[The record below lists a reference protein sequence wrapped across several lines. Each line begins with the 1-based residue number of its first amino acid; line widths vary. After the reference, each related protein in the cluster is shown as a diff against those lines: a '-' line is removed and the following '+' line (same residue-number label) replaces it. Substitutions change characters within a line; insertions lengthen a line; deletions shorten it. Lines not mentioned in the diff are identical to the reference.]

1 MAVLSL
7 PTRGFAGKLLGM
19 NHSDDSAGRQNEGS
33 LLALVARGDRSAPEQ
48 LLARYQGLVWSLA
61 RRACPTEADAEDATQ
76 EIFLDVWKSAARFD
90 GSIASEA
97 TFIAMIARRRLIDR
111 QRRSG
116 RRPQTEVIV
125 EDAASCP
132 EPDPELPQADRETA
146 AMAREAM
153 DELSAD
159 QQKVL
164 QLSIFHGHS
173 HEKIASSTG
182 MPLGTV
188 KTHARRGLI
197 KLRGIMETKLRSSD
211 SDTQGVIA

>member
-1 MAVLSL
+1 M
-7 PTRGFAGKLLGM
+7 T
-19 NHSDDSAGRQNEGS
+19 HSQEPADNRTEES
-33 LLALVARGDRSAPEQ
+33 LLALVARGDRSAPER
-48 LLARYQGLVWSLA
+48 LLERYRGLVWSLA
-61 RRACPTEADAEDATQ
+61 RRGCPTEADAEDATQ

-111 QRRSG
+111 QRKAG

-125 EDAASCP
+125 EGAATCP
-132 EPDPELPQADRETA
+132 EPAPELPEADRETA
-146 AMAREAM
+146 IIARDAMT
-153 DELSAD
+153 ELSQD

-164 QLSIFHGHS
+164 QLSIFQGLS

-197 KLRGIMETKLRSSD
+197 KLRSIMETKLRSSG